1 MMNIV
6 LLTFECIFTAV
17 KTVTQIL
24 LLFLYRVSQR
34 KQVGLA
40 WIPLQNIKLVD
51 YGILYRIF
59 YIESTKFQV
68 MLLQTDINE
77 FSFFNTCFEFRQR
90 FRQVSVFY
98 GPSAGS
104 RTTGIPII
112 FYQMR
117 KKMFLENQSN
127 YCFLINERFPC
138 KSIFYFL
145 C

>member
-1 MMNIV
+1 MINIV
-6 LLTFECIFTAV
+6 LLTFECTFTAV

-34 KQVGLA
+34 KQVALA
-40 WIPLQNIKLVD
+40 WIPLQNIRVD
-51 YGILYRIF
+51 YGILVQNSLYR
-59 YIESTKFQV
+59 TKKIPDHAI
-68 MLLQTDINE
+68 THDISE

-112 FYQMR
+112 FHQVR

>member
-1 MMNIV
+1 MINIV
-6 LLTFECIFTAV
+6 LLTFECTFTAV

-40 WIPLQNIKLVD
+40 WIPSQNIKPVD

-77 FSFFNTCFEFRQR
+77 FSFFDTCFEFRQR
-90 FRQVSVFY
+90 LRQVKQCLLWAQRWLPNNWLPPNLSLDEKKDVF
-98 GPSAGS
+98 
-104 RTTGIPII
+104 REPIKLSL
-112 FYQMR
+112 F
-117 KKMFLENQSN
+117 N
-127 YCFLINERFPC
+127 
-138 KSIFYFL
+138 
-145 C
+145 

>member
-1 MMNIV
+1 MINIV
-6 LLTFECIFTAV
+6 LLTFECTFTAV

-40 WIPLQNIKLVD
+40 WIPLQNIKPVD

-59 YIESTKFQV
+59 YIESTKFQE

-90 FRQVSVFY
+90 LRQITQCLLWAQRWLPNNWLPHNLSLDEKKDVFRE
-98 GPSAGS
+98 
-104 RTTGIPII
+104 PIKLLL
-112 FYQMR
+112 FNQR
-117 KKMFLENQSN
+117 KAST
-127 YCFLINERFPC
+127 
-138 KSIFYFL
+138 
-145 C
+145 